1 MGAISMKNMKFILLI
16 LPLFFFACIT
26 TTLIPNGKYVAST
39 GEYIIIE
46 EDAIFYHI
54 NLEGYS
60 DELFWDRK
68 LNYNVVK
75 GIISPY
81 TMPSGEY
88 FKTLAPFRFLWEN
101 GTIIK
106 ESSREKK
113 KTIFYFR
120 GIEAHD
126 CRGQDIEDKRK
137 QHNQPLGLSGDM

>member
-1 MGAISMKNMKFILLI
+1 MGAVSMKYTRTILLI
-16 LPLFFFACIT
+16 LPLFLFACIT

-46 EDAIFYHI
+46 GDTIFYHI

-60 DELFWDRK
+60 DKLFWDRK

-88 FKTLAPFRFLWEN
+88 FKTLAPFRFRWEN

-106 ESSREKK
+106 ETHDKK
-113 KTIFYFR
+113 KTIFYK
-120 GIEAHD
+120 IDH
-126 CRGQDIEDKRK
+126 KS
-137 QHNQPLGLSGDM
+137 P